1 MAAESQEAGAFRL
14 SAAARSHRGTL
25 IARGCD
31 SRGRP
36 EGTGWRA
43 FPAIDRA
50 VLNVHLIV
58 GVAVLATNLAAG
70 LWGAWCWQ
78 RRRPSVAFWYLLRVA
93 QVAVV
98 VQVAL
103 GGALLLDG
111 RESTDGL
118 HYLYGVLP
126 VLIMLLAEGARIVAT
141 EHETEGLDFESLP
154 RERQL
159 AVAVAVTRRET
170 GIMAVSALVI
180 FGLALRAYFTSPLG

>member
-1 MAAESQEAGAFRL
+1 M
-14 SAAARSHRGTL
+14 
-25 IARGCD
+25 
-31 SRGRP
+31 
-36 EGTGWRA
+36 
-43 FPAIDRA
+43 
-50 VLNVHLIV
+50 LNVHLIV